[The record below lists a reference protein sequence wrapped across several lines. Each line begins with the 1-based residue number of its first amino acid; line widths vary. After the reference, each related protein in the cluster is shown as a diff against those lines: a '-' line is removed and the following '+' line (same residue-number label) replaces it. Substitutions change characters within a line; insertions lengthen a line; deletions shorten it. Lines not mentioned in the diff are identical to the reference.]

1 MDWLWLTDAVNLR
14 VECVPPPGSIE
25 SFELTDPKSLE
36 KAQPTVLSL
45 LEVAQVNSTSCPA
58 LTFCDSGIST
68 AEQVI
73 SVKGKL
79 RSYTYST

>member
-25 SFELTDPKSLE
+25 SIEETDPKLAE

-58 LTFCDSGIST
+58 LTFCDCGIST

-73 SVKGKL
+73 SVKGRL
-79 RSYTYST
+79 RS